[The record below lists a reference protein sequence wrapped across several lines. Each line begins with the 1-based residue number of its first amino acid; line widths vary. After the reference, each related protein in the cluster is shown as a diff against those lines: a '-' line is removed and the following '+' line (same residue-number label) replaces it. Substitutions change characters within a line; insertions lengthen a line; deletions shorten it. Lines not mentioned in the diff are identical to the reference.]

1 MWTLRLLLISLNIK
15 LRKKDGRQKN
25 KNIDGGVKS
34 HNFHYYGLASR
45 LLGS

>member
-1 MWTLRLLLISLNIK
+1 VDVEVITDFIEHPI
-15 LRKKDGRQKN
+15 KDGRQKN

-34 HNFHYYGLASR
+34 HNFHYHRLASR

>member
-1 MWTLRLLLISLNIK
+1 VDIEVITDFIEYQI
-15 LRKKDGRQKN
+15 KKDGKQKN

>member
-1 MWTLRLLLISLNIK
+1 MN
-15 LRKKDGRQKN
+15 KKDGRQKN

-34 HNFHYYGLASR
+34 RNFYYYRLASR